1 MAATD
6 KRAEAR
12 PLPPT
17 TGATERS
24 ASPRRHAPAGTPA
37 SQVRALPSL
46 VRRRALRS
54 PGLRAAY
61 ARERA
66 AQPQARRGD
75 VALALGVTEGELIAA
90 HAGLFQPAL
99 SSLSARHLLPQWR
112 RIAAAL
118 PALGVVRSITGNRW
132 CRLENTSAAQELTR
146 RCEQAAG
153 DAPAC
158 TCLADAAA
166 AGAWAHG
173 FAIEER
179 GADGRV
185 ERSLQFFDLYGQS
198 VAEVVLLEGSRVE
211 AFLDIVESFSSWQLA
226 PGLVIPVKKPAAAP
240 RRMAVAAFD
249 SAVAG
254 EGGTATRLP
263 NASTHQVLA
272 GAAHSG
278 VPLTLRVESR
288 GGRLSR
294 SGALQDVRLD
304 GPWLHARGAG
314 HGLRLRADAIAQTW
328 LLRRPTPNGT
338 RHALVLL
345 DAAGEPIASISAETD
360 AEGSERGEWRS
371 LLSQLAAQ
379 A

>member
-1 MAATD
+1 MAASD

-24 ASPRRHAPAGTPA
+24 AAPRRRAPAALPGT
-37 SQVRALPSL
+37 QVRALPCQA
-46 VRRRALRS
+46 RRRALRS
-54 PGLRAAY
+54 PALRAAY

-75 VALALGVTEGELIAA
+75 IALALGVTEGELIAA
-90 HAGLFQPAL
+90 HAGLFHPAL
-99 SSLSARHLLPQWR
+99 STLRARHLLPQWR

-132 CRLENTSAAQELTR
+132 CRLENTSAARELTR
-146 RCEQAAG
+146 RCELAAG

-185 ERSLQFFDLYGQS
+185 ERSLQFFDVFGQP
-198 VAEVVLLEGSRVE
+198 VAEVVLVEGSRVE
-211 AFLDIVESFSSWQLA
+211 AYLDIVETFSSWQLA
-226 PGLVIPVKKPAAAP
+226 PGLVIPAKKPAAAP
-240 RRMAVAAFD
+240 RRMPVAAFD
-249 SAVAG
+249 GAG
-254 EGGTATRLP
+254 LDGGTATRLP
-263 NASTHQVLA
+263 NASAHQALA
-272 GAAHSG
+272 GAARSG
-278 VPLTLRVESR
+278 LPLTLRVESR
-288 GGRLSR
+288 GARLSR
-294 SGALQDVRLD
+294 SGALDDVQMD

-328 LLRRPTPNGT
+328 LLRRPTPTGM

-345 DAAGEPIASISAETD
+345 DAAGEPIASISAQAD
-360 AEGSERGEWRS
+360 AAGSERGEWRH
-371 LLSQLAAQ
+371 LMSQLAAQ